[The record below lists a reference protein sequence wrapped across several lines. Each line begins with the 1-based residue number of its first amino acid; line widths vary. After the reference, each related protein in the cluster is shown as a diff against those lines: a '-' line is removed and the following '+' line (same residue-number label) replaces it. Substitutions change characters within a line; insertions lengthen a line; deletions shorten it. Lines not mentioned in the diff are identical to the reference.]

1 MASRVEQVSAWLRKS
16 GPGVGLEI
24 LVNAVLPVV
33 IYDVWQKQLGDV
45 GALLASSGPPI
56 VWSIVQFVRSRRVDA
71 LSLFVLAGIALSLL
85 AFFGGGGAKFLQ
97 LRENLVTGAIGAL
110 FLGSALIGK
119 PLIYHLARAS
129 MMRSD
134 SARAAE
140 FEGLRDNVYFRR
152 TMTVM
157 TVVWGLGLV
166 LRTAIACVLVFTLS
180 IADYLVVGHIVGYAF
195 AGALALWTFVYAG
208 RQQRLGAARRAAAA
222 AAESPAA
229 AA

>member
-1 MASRVEQVSAWLRKS
+1 MGWLRKS
-16 GPGVGLEI
+16 GPGVGLEV

-56 VWSIVQFVRSRRVDA
+56 VWSIGQFVRSRRVDA
-71 LSLFVLAGIALSLL
+71 LSLFVVAGIALSLL

-97 LRENLVTGAIGAL
+97 LRENLVTGVIGAL
-110 FLGSALIGK
+110 FLGSAAIGR

-129 MMRSD
+129 MMRTN
-134 SARAAE
+134 SAQAAE
-140 FEGLRDNVYFRR
+140 FEGMRDNVFFRR
-152 TMTVM
+152 TMTTM

-166 LRTAIACVLVFTLS
+166 IRTAIACVLVFTLS

-195 AGALALWTFVYAG
+195 AGALALWTFLYAS
-208 RQQRLGAARRAAAA
+208 RQQRKGAARRAAAA
-222 AAESPAA
+222 ATAAAPPAA
-229 AA
+229 PA